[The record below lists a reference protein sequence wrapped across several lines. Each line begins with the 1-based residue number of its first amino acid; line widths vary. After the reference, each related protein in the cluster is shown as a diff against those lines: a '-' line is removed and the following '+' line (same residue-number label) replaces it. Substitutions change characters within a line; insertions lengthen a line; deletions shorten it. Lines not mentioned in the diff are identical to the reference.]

1 MNTSPHSPK
10 KKAYMM
16 WLVLSV
22 SLLLSCLIW
31 LILFQYIHHDAEE
44 RFRQEAEF
52 SLKKIQHAIAQY
64 DYAAMAS
71 MPLFSD
77 ASSTYHQ
84 WRKLYPQTKLA
95 ENFPGIQELGFVWL
109 IDAAQRQSLAN
120 SKSKCNSQ

>member
-64 DYAAMAS
+64 DYASMAS
-71 MPLFSD
+71 MPLFREALNKSTSD
-77 ASSTYHQ
+77 QRRANPPIPIRQ
-84 WRKLYPQTKLA
+84 R
-95 ENFPGIQELGFVWL
+95 GFGE
-109 IDAAQRQSLAN
+109 
-120 SKSKCNSQ
+120 